1 MKKREDTDVDG
12 SSPGFF
18 SLLYPPGITTDHS
31 ELFNELGDA
40 AQHDLGVDQ
49 IAAAFTADREQQ
61 KEIRILLS
69 QLLCDPDMISY
80 RQDVIEDLIRNPELV
95 KHLESLFPVIDALV
109 KYSFHKEKGLNSLH
123 EVTWRIGELRNIV
136 DCFGGLG
143 EIFAGV
149 GDSINSL
156 GLRSLRDEI
165 RTIQNDPTFQN
176 LVRELPELLS
186 KLRSCASIT
195 IGVNLD
201 ASLRPIQAT
210 LLSINEER
218 FTNQSILNKL
228 TGIKN
233 ENEGIAPLHSVPQ
246 RVVEGHYAFPVSSE
260 LGWGVEPTMVPL
272 FADLAKVL
280 EKTTL
285 PIAKQLRQYTEI
297 HSRLFINLRQ
307 GLIFYLGAVRFI
319 LRLQNQGLP
328 VCRPRIAPQAD
339 RVCEVKDSY
348 NVNLAFHK
356 SHAPAGQSPAA
367 ITQNDIHTGP
377 EGRILILTGPN
388 QGGKTTYMQGAGLV
402 QVLAQVGCYV
412 PGRQARISPVDAIY
426 THFPLEEKP
435 ETDTGRLGEEAMRIR
450 KIFEYVT
457 RHSLVLLNESLSSTS
472 FSESLYLAQDI
483 VRMLR
488 RVGACAI
495 YSTHLHELGS
505 QVDELNTSVPGESK
519 IISVV
524 SSPIDSGSELTPG
537 EVRRTYKIEI
547 RPPLGQSYAREIATR
562 HGISYQQLEKVLLE
576 RDVLE
581 EKDP

>member
-1 MKKREDTDVDG
+1 MMKREDTDVNG
-12 SSPGFF
+12 SAPGFF

-31 ELFNELGDA
+31 ALFNELGDA

-49 IAAAFTADREQQ
+49 IAAAFTVDRKQQ

-69 QLLCDPDMISY
+69 QLLCDPDTISY
-80 RQDVIEDLIRNPELV
+80 RQEVIEDLIRNPELV
-95 KHLESLFPVIDALV
+95 EHLESLFPGMDALV

-136 DCFGGLG
+136 DCLGGLK
-143 EIFAGV
+143 EIFDGV
-149 GDSINSL
+149 ESSINSL

-165 RTIQNDPTFQN
+165 RAIQNDPTYQN
-176 LVRELPELLS
+176 LVRELPDLLS

-201 ASLRPIQAT
+201 ASLRPVQAT

-228 TGIKN
+228 TGIKS

-328 VCRPRIAPQAD
+328 VCRPRIALQAD

-356 SHAPAGQSPAA
+356 SHAPAGRSPAA

-377 EGRILILTGPN
+377 AGRILILTGPN

-450 KIFEYVT
+450 MIFEHIT

-488 RVGACAI
+488 RVGARAI

-505 QVDELNTSVPGESK
+505 EVDELNTSVPGESK

-524 SSPIDSGSELTPG
+524 SSPIDTGSELTPG
-537 EVRRTYKIEI
+537 QVRRTYKVEI
-547 RPPLGQSYAREIATR
+547 RPPLGQSYAREIAAR
-562 HGISYQQLEKVLLE
+562 HGISYQQLEKVLIG
-576 RDVLE
+576 RDVLQK
-581 EKDP
+581 KDS

>member
-1 MKKREDTDVDG
+1 MKKIEDTDVG
-12 SSPGFF
+12 GFAPGFF

-31 ELFNELGDA
+31 AWFNELGDA

-80 RQDVIEDLIRNPELV
+80 RQEVIEDLIRNPELV

-143 EIFAGV
+143 EIFAAV

-165 RTIQNDPTFQN
+165 RTIQNDPTYQN

-201 ASLRPIQAT
+201 ASLRPVQAT

-218 FTNQSILNKL
+218 FTTQSILNKL

-285 PIAKQLRQYTEI
+285 PISKQLRQYTEI

-328 VCRPRIAPQAD
+328 VCRPRIASQAD
-339 RVCEVKDSY
+339 RVCEVEDSY

-356 SHAPAGQSPAA
+356 SHAPTGQSPAV
-367 ITQNDIHTGP
+367 ITQNHIHTGP
-377 EGRILILTGPN
+377 AGRILILTGPN
-388 QGGKTTYMQGAGLV
+388 QGGKTTYMQGVGLV

-450 KIFEYVT
+450 KIFEHVT

-488 RVGACAI
+488 RVGARAI

-505 QVDELNTSVPGESK
+505 EVDELNTSVPGESK

-524 SSPIDSGSELTPG
+524 SSPIDSGHDLTPDQ
-537 EVRRTYKIEI
+537 VRRTYKVEI
-547 RPPLGQSYAREIATR
+547 RPPLGQSYAREIAAR
-562 HGISYQQLEKVLLE
+562 HGISYQQLEKVLKGRGELA
-576 RDVLE
+576 D
-581 EKDP
+581 

>member
-1 MKKREDTDVDG
+1 MKNKEDTDVDG
-12 SSPGFF
+12 SVSGFF
-18 SLLYPPGITTDHS
+18 SLLYPPGKTSHHS
-31 ELFNELGDA
+31 AIFNELGDA
-40 AQHDLGVDQ
+40 ARHDLGVDQ

-61 KEIRILLS
+61 KEIRVLLS
-69 QLLCDPDMISY
+69 QLLYDPDTISY
-80 RQDVIEDLIRNPELV
+80 RQEVIEDLIRNPELV
-95 KHLESLFPVIDALV
+95 EHLDSLFPVIDALV

-136 DCFGGLG
+136 DCIGGLG

-149 GDSINSL
+149 EGSINSL

-176 LVRELPELLS
+176 LVRELPEMLS

-201 ASLRPIQAT
+201 SSLQPVQAA

-218 FTNQSILNKL
+218 FTNQSILSKL

-246 RVVEGHYAFPVSSE
+246 RAVEGHYAFPVSSE
-260 LGWGVEPTMVPL
+260 LGWGVEPMMVPL

-285 PIAKQLRQYTEI
+285 PIVKQLRQYKEI
-297 HSRLFINLRQ
+297 HSRLFISLRQ

-319 LRLQNQGLP
+319 SRLQNQGLP
-328 VCRPRIAPQAD
+328 VCQPRIAPQAD
-339 RVCEVKDSY
+339 RVCEVEDSY
-348 NVNLAFHK
+348 NVNLAYHI
-356 SHAPAGQSPAA
+356 SQVADGQSPAD

-388 QGGKTTYMQGAGLV
+388 QGGKTTYMQGAGIV
-402 QVLAQVGCYV
+402 QVLAQAGCYV
-412 PGRQARISPVDAIY
+412 PGRQARISPVDQIY

-450 KIFEYVT
+450 KIFEHVT
-457 RHSLVLLNESLSSTS
+457 RYSLVLLNESLSSTS

-488 RVGACAI
+488 RVGARAI

-505 QVDELNTSVPGESK
+505 QVDELNDSVSGESK

-524 SSPIDSGSELTPG
+524 SSPIDTGPDLTAD
-537 EVRRTYKIEI
+537 EVRRTYKVEI
-547 RPPLGQSYAREIATR
+547 RPPLGQSYAREIAAR
-562 HGISYQQLEKVLLE
+562 HGISYQQLEVVLLGRE
-576 RDVLE
+576 VLW
-581 EKDP
+581 EKDS